1 MAVLLHI
8 ETATDLTSVCISKDK
23 AILSFKNGSG
33 PMKHSQELTL
43 LIQDSIEELGLS
55 FNELDAVSISQG
67 PGSYTALRVGTSV
80 AKGICYACDKPLI
93 AVDTLEALAYATALE
108 LTADFY
114 CPMIDAR
121 RKEVYTSFFNNKITA
136 VKPRQSLILDTT
148 TFTEYAQKGQLI
160 AFSGN
165 GSPKFKEM
173 VDRPE
178 FLFSAVRCSAVNS
191 IPLALKAYEK
201 KEFESI
207 AYFEPVYLKPP
218 NITIPKKR
226 L

>member
-1 MAVLLHI
+1 MALLLHI
-8 ETATDLTSVCISKDK
+8 ETATDLTSVCISKDNTV
-23 AILSFKNGSG
+23 LSLKNGSG

-43 LIQDSIEELGLS
+43 LIQDSMNELGLS
-55 FNELDAVSISQG
+55 FQALDAVSVSQG

-80 AKGICYACDKPLI
+80 VKGICYAADKPLI
-93 AVDTLEALAYATALE
+93 AVDTLEALAYSTAQQIE
-108 LTADFY
+108 ADFY

-121 RKEVYTSFFNNKITA
+121 RKEVYMSFYNNEITCL
-136 VKPRQSLILDTT
+136 KSRQSLILDST
-148 TFTEYAQKGQLI
+148 TFAEYVQEGQTI

-173 VDRPE
+173 ADRPE
-178 FLFSAVRCSAVNS
+178 FLFSTVKCNAINS
-191 IPLALKAYEK
+191 IPLALKSYKK

-207 AYFEPVYLKPP
+207 AYFEPLYLKPP